1 MAEITPTREHFLK
14 RELLRLQLE
23 KEFEQFNDAYAL
35 RRFGFPFTKGDPKE
49 YKVDKSTNDGIP
61 KKLNPDDTLDA
72 FPLSKYF
79 FNNFVLTI
87 PFLSSEH
94 QNIEEFWI
102 KKVQVFYEHFM
113 NLSMSESYDR
123 DELTKRKKLGLKLT
137 RVILMFYN
145 SGIGTINEP
154 IYYEK
159 DKQEI
164 GERLE
169 GSKLD
174 KLIFPSKETL
184 HDHVANGTFING
196 INVNVAGVRLV
207 KKANNKFWSN
217 LNITKTHETYYEFL
231 IKSRVEIN
239 ESSDIY
245 VARRYHEFKELH
257 HGLRKKYPGK
267 QLPKLPSKI
276 KSEANVGGSTGEP
289 DEEDAENDEDDE
301 DDVSSRKHDDEIRR
315 SLTNLF
321 KDLKIEQPIN
331 LNEQTPETP
340 KLNSSPG
347 FESNSPKTPK
357 TPKSPKSNKFFS
369 TSKLFGS
376 PSNPEKKKNTT
387 NNNDNSTEN
396 KLPREK
402 LRVSLRAYLRELLKD
417 DEISHCDLLKEFL
430 FKARIFKL
438 TNEDE
443 IDIKIRENLDLL
455 LLLNQ
460 VKFQTEAYEKITE
473 LKKQTLPLK
482 VKLLESDNGI
492 IEIFDELKT
501 KEHINQLSP
510 MLRNFIDWCKI
521 EIAATIYQLLLGND
535 NSFEFYSQVRRF
547 HKMLPYSVMINI
559 LKFTNPMSIM
569 KTMLDLM
576 MASPFGGKSLLQ
588 TLFYGIL
595 TDDIKLQMKT
605 INELETK
612 IVHQDILRRIKF
624 FVYDC
629 EDIDLLESI
638 KAESKELG
646 VDLLLTIIITPKLSD
661 YSDVDDETVG
671 FVFESYKEYK
681 KLKTT
686 QDADGKMLINHE
698 KAELYSNL
706 KSVFKLYVKNHD
718 KDILKQIW
726 SEPELTSILK
736 ELLTMFYQ
744 PLVNL
749 FKNAHV
755 DVAFKNFENFMDE
768 LIITIDRL
776 TNEIYISD
784 TSKIVDEIMKVLN
797 NHEDEFY
804 QFLHSVY
811 LNDSEKIFE
820 QLIQWI
826 NSVLKFL
833 RNSKNLNNNANKKLN
848 ISKIIST
855 SQNISKILIEIDSII
870 ETVKLQRQQYLIKLE
885 KQQKHK
891 QDLINDNWDAI
902 NNIEIFNT
910 GDFGLNEHD
919 VLELNEEDESDDD
932 DDADQGEESDNNI
945 IKVKPREEMKTD
957 EIETLIPIFKTH
969 LIDILN

>member
-1 MAEITPTREHFLK
+1 MADITPTREHFLK
-14 RELLRLQLE
+14 RELLRLQLA

-35 RRFGFPFTKGDPKE
+35 RRFGYPFTKSDPRE
-49 YKVDKSTNDGIP
+49 YKVE
-61 KKLNPDDTLDA
+61 KKIKNGDVKQPDPDDTLDA

-87 PFLSSEH
+87 PFLSSKH
-94 QNIEEFWI
+94 QNTEEFWI

-113 NLSMSESYDR
+113 NLSMSESFDR

-145 SGIGTINEP
+145 SGIGTTNEA

-159 DKQEI
+159 DKEEV
-164 GERLE
+164 GETIK

-174 KLIFPSKETL
+174 KLMFPSKETL
-184 HDHVANGTFING
+184 QDHIAQGTFING

-217 LNITKTHETYYEFL
+217 LNFTKSHETYYEFL
-231 IKSRVEIN
+231 IKSRVELD
-239 ESSDIY
+239 ESYDIC
-245 VARRYHEFKELH
+245 VARRYHDFKELSH
-257 HGLRKKYPGK
+257 ALKKRYPGK

-276 KSEANVGGSTGEP
+276 KSEINVGGSNGDVDDF
-289 DEEDAENDEDDE
+289 DEDNEDDEDDE
-301 DDVSSRKHDDEIRR
+301 DTTKKHDEEIRR

-321 KDLKIEQPIN
+321 KDLKIDPSTIN
-331 LNEQTPETP
+331 EKNPETP
-340 KLNSSPG
+340 VLNQNPV
-347 FESNSPKTPK
+347 FAE
-357 TPKSPKSNKFFS
+357 TPKSPKSPKSTKLFKSPTKNLFRSPS
-369 TSKLFGS
+369 TS
-376 PSNPEKKKNTT
+376 EKKTQS
-387 NNNDNSTEN
+387 NNPDASTDNN

-402 LRVSLRAYLRELLKD
+402 MRVSLRAYLRELLKD
-417 DEISHCDLLKEFL
+417 DEVSHCDLLKEFL
-430 FKARIFKL
+430 FKGQIFKL
-438 TNEDE
+438 SNEEE

-455 LLLNQ
+455 LVLNQ
-460 VKFQTEAYEKITE
+460 VKFQTEAYAKISALRE
-473 LKKQTLPLK
+473 QTMPLR

-492 IEIFDELKT
+492 IEVFDELKT
-501 KEHINQLSP
+501 KEHITELSP

-521 EIAATIYQLLLGND
+521 NIAATIYQLFLGND

-595 TDDIKLQMKT
+595 TDDIKAQLKT
-605 INELETK
+605 INELEIK
-612 IVHQDILRRIKF
+612 IHHEDILRRLKY

-629 EDIDLLESI
+629 EDVDLLEAI
-638 KAESKELG
+638 KQESKELNA
-646 VDLLLTIIITPKLSD
+646 DLLLTIIITPKLSE
-661 YSDVDDETVG
+661 YSDVDDEIVG
-671 FVFESYKEYK
+671 TVFESYKEYK
-681 KLKTT
+681 KMKATDDTDEKL
-686 QDADGKMLINHE
+686 LINHE

-706 KSVFKLYVKNHD
+706 KAVFKLYVKNHD

-726 SEPELTSILK
+726 AEPELTSILK
-736 ELLTMFYQ
+736 DLLTMFYQ

-776 TNEIYISD
+776 TNEIYVSD
-784 TSKIVDEIMKVLN
+784 TSKIVDEIMRVLDT
-797 NHEDEFY
+797 HEDEFY
-804 QFLHSVY
+804 QFLHDVY
-811 LNDSEKIFE
+811 ITDSGQIFQ
-820 QLIQWI
+820 QLIEWI
-826 NSVLKFL
+826 NSILNFL
-833 RNSKNLNNNANKKLN
+833 RNSKNINVSSSNIHKKLD
-848 ISKIIST
+848 ISEIVSNSSNSPEII
-855 SQNISKILIEIDSII
+855 KEIDSII
-870 ETVKLQRQQYLIKLE
+870 EQVKLQRQQHMEKLS
-885 KQQKHK
+885 KQQKQK
-891 QDLINDNWDAI
+891 QDLITDNWDAI

-919 VLELNEEDESDDD
+919 VLELNDESESEDE
-932 DDADQGEESDNNI
+932 DNDHK
-945 IKVKPREEMKTD
+945 IKIKPREEMKTD
-957 EIETLIPIFKTH
+957 EIEKLVPMFKDSVV
-969 LIDILN
+969 DILKN